1 MKKTICTILG
11 ICSLSFGFGQANQ
24 NQTFGPINNGFNSP
38 VTLGQQFGSEI
49 FRFRTGLVTQLDSG
63 SGFTTNNSQWF
74 ALGRVGGAGSTFNQ
88 TFYGI
93 RFQQPNRGL
102 LMGYTS
108 TSPNNPIIQWIGTGA
123 TLGNLEFRTASALG
137 TVGAPA
143 PDLLVATMTKSGSTI
158 FGNPLIT
165 GNNAKV
171 SVENSDFT
179 NGLLVENVGVNGVL
193 INNSGQKGLV
203 IESNQSDALGFEINT
218 IGDNPVGGRIKT
230 TGSENN
236 TGLALFTSGGESSTG
251 IFSFADAAALRVIA
265 IRGRTNGQALF
276 EASIYGE
283 TPQVNGSQF
292 AAFFDGET
300 FSTTG
305 WGPSDAKLKE
315 NVKVEENVLERL
327 SKLTAVTYN
336 FKNITE
342 LNLPRSIQHGFI
354 AQELAE
360 VFPELTQDIAKPVF
374 DKDGKIDSNF
384 EFKSV
389 NYTGLISILTSA
401 VNELNGEIKV
411 LKEEIEDLR
420 NGTDSEK
427 NSKTIS
433 QKVVLEQNI
442 PNPFSDRTTIKYQ
455 LPQGTSR
462 ASLIIFDMNGGIKK
476 EFPLTENKSEISVTA
491 SQIGKGLFI
500 YSLVQ
505 NGQILETKKMI
516 IQ

>member
-1 MKKTICTILG
+1 MKTKLLFFG
-11 ICSLSFGFGQANQ
+11 MLLSLNFTFGQATLNQ
-24 NQTFGPINNGFNSP
+24 STPGVQSFISNPISAIGN
-38 VTLGQQFGSEI
+38 EI
-49 FRFRTGLVTQLDSG
+49 FRFRSGLVTQLDLG
-63 SGFTTNNSQWF
+63 NNFDLTATSPLDSRWF
-74 ALGRVGGAGSTFNQ
+74 SIGRVNTPSQ
-88 TFYGI
+88 TVYGL
-93 RFQQPNRGL
+93 RFQDRNKAVVFGYEDIDNPNPR
-102 LMGYTS
+102 
-108 TSPNNPIIQWIGTGA
+108 IQWIGTGA
-123 TLGNLEFRTASALG
+123 GLGNFEFRVANSFNS
-137 TVGAPA
+137 TVST
-143 PDLLVATMTKSGSTI
+143 LVAKMTSSGNTI
-158 FGNPLIT
+158 FGTTDPFSSTSNPKVGIIATNSLGLSVVSNTTAVNMESSGGIGFNVT
-165 GNNAKV
+165 TSSNLTQNTGGQISTGGGNNSK
-171 SVENSDFT
+171 
-179 NGLLVENVGVNGVL
+179 GLLLKTFGT
-193 INNSGQKGLV
+193 GQSIG
-203 IESNQSDALGFEINT
+203 IESIAFDA
-218 IGDNPVGGRIKT
+218 
-230 TGSENN
+230 ENN
-236 TGLALFTSGGESSTG
+236 IGVKG
-251 IFSFADAAALRVIA
+251 I
-265 IRGRTNGQALF
+265 TPGQGSF
-276 EASIYGE
+276 EAAIYGQ
-283 TPQVNGSQF
+283 TPATASGRF
-292 AAFFDGET
+292 AAFFDGQT
-300 FSTTG
+300 FSSTG
-305 WGPSDAKLKE
+305 FAPSDAKLKE

-336 FKNITE
+336 FKNMTE

-476 EFPLTENKSEISVTA
+476 EFPLTENKSEITINA

-500 YSLVQ
+500 YSFVQ